1 MEDARC
7 MTEKEAAEYMS
18 VTPMALRSLRRRNL
32 VPYVRIATRTIRY
45 SEADIKEFLEK
56 KKFKFTK

>member
-1 MEDARC
+1 MDDTKC

-18 VTPMALRSLRRRNL
+18 VTPSALRSLRRRNL